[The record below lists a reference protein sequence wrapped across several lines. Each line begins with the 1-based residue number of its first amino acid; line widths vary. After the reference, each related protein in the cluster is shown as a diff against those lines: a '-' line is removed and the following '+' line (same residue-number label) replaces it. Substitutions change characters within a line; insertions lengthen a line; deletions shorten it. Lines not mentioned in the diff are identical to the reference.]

1 MSIPKKLSILN
12 CFDYYLPLDFFYE
25 KIHCLDQYHV
35 YVKKGIISE
44 VEDENGRVYFSLD
57 KTHFVHR
64 EPSDSEYAVIVAYY
78 QSRISKIKDYDT
90 FVEYKYSLI
99 NLIYFAAERSDINL
113 LFTLISSHFW
123 MLYKWESANQLMIL
137 VDLLKSRNIAFGTVL
152 NGYLEGL
159 SNTEIFWEAK
169 ISKKHLKAIIDN
181 HLLTLINQITAPEE
195 ALQKNESK
203 EAELALNALNE
214 SEAYLLFAYFVSNT
228 QYQEHLGSLQS
239 LEVINRYIGFYRLMM
254 TTPLSTYLSTTLDA
268 RLGED
273 PFYAYLFIAY
283 YFNRVSNEWTPE
295 MPFDV
300 NAFVEGYS
308 RCIRLAKLLEKEADY
323 FFMLFVAIIT
333 RFAQFKA
340 VKLALDVLVRV
351 STIDQAILNEEDRQF
366 IMAVIGMLSGDQAS
380 IRLTGIYKTYFSAIE
395 KTLEHTG
402 LTSK

>member
-1 MSIPKKLSILN
+1 MTVPKILAILN
-12 CFDYYLPLDFFYE
+12 CFDYYLPQDFFYE
-25 KIHCLDQYHV
+25 KIHCLDQYHA
-35 YVKKGIISE
+35 YVEKGILSE
-44 VEDENGRVYFSLD
+44 VEDENGRLYFALD

-64 EPSDSEYAVIVAYY
+64 EPTDSEYAIIVAYY
-78 QSRISKIKDYDT
+78 QSKIYQIEDYDT
-90 FVEYKYSLI
+90 FVEHKYSLV
-99 NLIYFAAERSDINL
+99 NLLYFAAERSDIDL

-123 MLYKWESANQLMIL
+123 MLYKWESASQLLIL
-137 VDLLKSRNIAFGTVL
+137 VDLLKSRDIAFDTML

-159 SNTEIFWEAK
+159 SNVEIFWEAK

-181 HLLTLINQITAPEE
+181 RLLTLINQITAPTD
-195 ALQKNESK
+195 ALKKSESK

-214 SEAYLLFAYFVSNT
+214 SEAYILFAYFISNT
-228 QYQEHLGSLQS
+228 PYQEHLGRLRS

-254 TTPLSTYLSTTLDA
+254 TTPLSDYLSTTLDVQ
-268 RLGED
+268 LGED

-308 RCIRLAKLLEKEADY
+308 RCIQLAKLLEKEADY

-351 STIDQAILNEEDRQF
+351 SSIDQAILNEEDHRF
-366 IMAVIGMLSGDQAS
+366 IQAVIVLLSGDQAT
-380 IRLTGIYKTYFSAIE
+380 IKLTGIYKTYFSAIE
-395 KTLEHTG
+395 KTLAHTG
-402 LTSK
+402 ITSK